1 MKKFFVGVIFAALLT
16 LSIWCLM
23 TPDDP
28 YSTEE
33 FGMIWYGTPD
43 ASVTVKQI
51 DADEEM
57 YEVYL
62 CKINDGVVEDYSTF
76 GIYEKDE
83 VVNGVDDAVNFYWE
97 TQRL

>member
-1 MKKFFVGVIFAALLT
+1 MKKFFIGVMLAALVA
-16 LSIWCLM
+16 LSVWCLM

-28 YSTEE
+28 YSIEE
-33 FGMIWYGTPD
+33 FGTIWYSTPD

-51 DADEEM
+51 DTDE

-62 CKINDGVVEDYSTF
+62 CKINEYGVVEDYSKF

-83 VVNGVDDAVNFYWE
+83 VVHGVDKAVNFYWE
-97 TQRL
+97 TQQI